1 MLSALIAINVLGIL
15 LEVGFAAFCVVCGL
29 YFISEVVEERTRL
42 FKQVIVTTTWVVIAC
57 HALVWLFDGLSLL
70 RIAFSLACQAVYSL
84 HLSTFPLTNTEGF
97 TFLAT
102 CVLVITNHFSW
113 FLYFIDHHYATAE
126 VVSFFVV
133 CVWLVPL
140 LYLVS
145 LSSTSN
151 QLPTLQTT
159 PTAATRSKRSG
170 LLKSWF
176 GALLGK
182 SDATPLPSPADGGV
196 ASSSKLA

>member
-1 MLSALIAINVLGIL
+1 MLSALTAINVLGIL
-15 LEVGFAAFCVVCGL
+15 LDVGFAAFCVVCGL
-29 YFISEVVEERTRL
+29 YLISEMVEERTRL
-42 FKQVIVTTTWVVIAC
+42 FKQVIVTATWVVVAC
-57 HALVWLFDGLSLL
+57 HALVWLLDGLPLL

-84 HLSTFPLTNTEGF
+84 HLATFPLTNTEGF

-102 CVLVITNHFSW
+102 CVLVIANHFSW

-145 LSSTSN
+145 LSSISS

-159 PTAATRSKRSG
+159 STAAARAKRSG

-176 GALLGK
+176 GSLLGK
-182 SDATPLPSPADGGV
+182 SDAALLPSAADNDV
-196 ASSSKLA
+196 ALSSKLA